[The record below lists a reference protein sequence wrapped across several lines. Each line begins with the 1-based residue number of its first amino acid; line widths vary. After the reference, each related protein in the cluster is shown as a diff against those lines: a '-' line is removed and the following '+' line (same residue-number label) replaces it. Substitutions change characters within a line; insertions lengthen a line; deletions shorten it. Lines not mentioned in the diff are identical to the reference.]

1 MLNTHWYEWMR
12 QDIERHNEQMKKIN
26 APAHWYQD
34 ADAIIAD
41 CKKKV
46 AERMEIERRC
56 KEYGINF
63 HYHEDYSMKE
73 KFDKFEAELQAERC
87 KLLIEYCKD
96 LRDKYD
102 KLEARVTAL
111 EKKFDEVSG

>member
-1 MLNTHWYEWMR
+1 MLNTDWYEWMR

-56 KEYGINF
+56 K
-63 HYHEDYSMKE
+63 
-73 KFDKFEAELQAERC
+73 
-87 KLLIEYCKD
+87 
-96 LRDKYD
+96 
-102 KLEARVTAL
+102 
-111 EKKFDEVSG
+111 